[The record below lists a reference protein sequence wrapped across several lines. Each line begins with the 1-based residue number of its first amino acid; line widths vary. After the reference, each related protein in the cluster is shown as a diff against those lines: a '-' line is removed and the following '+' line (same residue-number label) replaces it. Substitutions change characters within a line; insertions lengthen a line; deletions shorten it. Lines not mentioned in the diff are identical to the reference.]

1 MSARNKDSN
10 INLLPQSSFNAST
23 GGRVLTW
30 ILSTF
35 RTIVIVTEII
45 VMIAFLSRFWLD
57 AQNSDLTEEL
67 EIKVAALEATQ
78 PFEKE
83 YKDVQKR
90 LLVFSGLTQK
100 DATMTS
106 LIQQISDHLPVRDD
120 FKLSSIT
127 YNESKIT
134 IEGVAINE
142 IDIQQYIS
150 NLQSNPLLQNASI
163 SKVETKENNELI
175 MEFTIEIIRSAPSPV
190 PDRAV

>member
-1 MSARNKDSN
+1 
-10 INLLPQSSFNAST
+10 
-23 GGRVLTW
+23 
-30 ILSTF
+30 
-35 RTIVIVTEII
+35 
-45 VMIAFLSRFWLD
+45 
-57 AQNSDLTEEL
+57 
-67 EIKVAALEATQ
+67 
-78 PFEKE
+78 
-83 YKDVQKR
+83 
-90 LLVFSGLTQK
+90 LVFSGLTQK